1 MSGLVSKMSLLT
13 RNITNIILKSNM
25 SLMSNRLEYLEHGD
39 PVKVV
44 AQKSI
49 PLQEP
54 KDGEVLVEM
63 IAAPVN
69 PADINTI
76 QGTLLLRHDFIL
88 FVFINTIC
96 YTSKIL
102 YITHYFY

>member
-1 MSGLVSKMSLLT
+1 MSALFSKMSFLT
-13 RNITNIILKSNM
+13 KNLTTNIIKNNM

-44 AQKSI
+44 TRKTI
-49 PLQEP
+49 PLEEP
-54 KDGEVLVEM
+54 KDDEVLVEM

-76 QGTLLLRHDFIL
+76 QG
-88 FVFINTIC
+88 N
-96 YTSKIL
+96 
-102 YITHYFY
+102 

>member
-1 MSGLVSKMSLLT
+1 MSALFSKMSFLT
-13 RNITNIILKSNM
+13 KNLTTNIIKNNM

-44 AQKSI
+44 TQKTI
-49 PLQEP
+49 PLEEP
-54 KDGEVLVEM
+54 KDDEVLVEM

-76 QGTLLLRHDFIL
+76 QG
-88 FVFINTIC
+88 N
-96 YTSKIL
+96 
-102 YITHYFY
+102 